1 MVEMFGGE
9 AIHRGS
15 VRKLVLRPMAGS
27 PAELLIPPWRALDPW
42 IHGSMDPAHSRGREV
57 ALLSPL

>member
-1 MVEMFGGE
+1 MIEMFGGE

-15 VRKLVLRPMAGS
+15 VREHVLRPS
-27 PAELLIPPWRALDPW
+27 PAELLIPPALESL
-42 IHGSMDPAHSRGREV
+42 GSMDPAHSRGREV